1 MEEGAPGTPHPS
13 LLILVLPTVTVLTGS
28 SALKLL
34 PQVQIYAFSST
45 TAMLAVTLMI
55 FIHRCSQR
63 CMGST
68 ANLSTFWDGEARSGT
83 AEIAI
88 TTSSPG
94 PHVSNLAVETPFRPN
109 RTPRLWSQWRSFS
122 SVSLT
127 PGCAV
132 LRLRVQR
139 GWGKAGLK
147 GPPLRPAAPRQHTDG
162 CSAVIT
168 CGTPLIFNNQVE
180 HVLN

>member
-13 LLILVLPTVTVLTGS
+13 LLILILPTATVLTVS

-45 TAMLAVTLMI
+45 IAMLAVTLMI

-63 CMGST
+63 CIGST
-68 ANLSTFWDGEARSGT
+68 ASISTFWDGEARSRT

-94 PHVSNLAVETPFRPN
+94 PRVSNLAVETPFRPN
-109 RTPRLWSQWRSFS
+109 RTPRLWSQWKSFS
-122 SVSLT
+122 SASLT

-139 GWGKAGLK
+139 GWGRQGSQ
-147 GPPLRPAAPRQHTDG
+147 GHPAVPQHRESTPM
-162 CSAVIT
+162 AV
-168 CGTPLIFNNQVE
+168 LM
-180 HVLN
+180 